1 MDINTNIG
9 VFKQT
14 QFDTHISFQHQS
26 KMAQARGECLQS
38 SKNTLFGEI
47 GINNKKIST
56 MIDYKMS
63 PLIKDFSLL
72 FSGCKKKYNVISKK
86 S

>member
-1 MDINTNIG
+1 
-9 VFKQT
+9 
-14 QFDTHISFQHQS
+14 
-26 KMAQARGECLQS
+26 MAQARGECLQS
-38 SKNTLFGEI
+38 SKKTLFGEV

-72 FSGCKKKYNVISKK
+72 FSGGKKKYNVISKK
-86 S
+86 SQNPSSQ

>member
-1 MDINTNIG
+1 
-9 VFKQT
+9 
-14 QFDTHISFQHQS
+14 
-26 KMAQARGECLQS
+26 MAQARGECLQS
-38 SKNTLFGEI
+38 LFGEI

>member
-1 MDINTNIG
+1 
-9 VFKQT
+9 
-14 QFDTHISFQHQS
+14 
-26 KMAQARGECLQS
+26 MAQARGERLQS
-38 SKNTLFGEI
+38 SKKTLFGEI
-47 GINNKKIST
+47 GINNNNKKIST

-86 S
+86 SQNPSSQ

>member
-1 MDINTNIG
+1 
-9 VFKQT
+9 
-14 QFDTHISFQHQS
+14 
-26 KMAQARGECLQS
+26 MAQARGESFQS

-72 FSGCKKKYNVISKK
+72 FSGCEKKYNVISKK